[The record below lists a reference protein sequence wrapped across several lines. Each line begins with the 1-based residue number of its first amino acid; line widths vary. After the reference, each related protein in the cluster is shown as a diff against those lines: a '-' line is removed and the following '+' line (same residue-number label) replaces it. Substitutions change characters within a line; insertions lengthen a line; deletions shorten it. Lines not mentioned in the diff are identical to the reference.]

1 MFNHT
6 NYVAMGLVLCIAALI
21 WIFAG
26 FLSVGIFFGGIVTG
40 VLLMEV
46 FVEAEEFAEFKRH
59 CERLKDHE

>member
-6 NYVAMGLVLCIAALI
+6 NYVAMGLVLCVAALV

-26 FLSVGIFFGGIVTG
+26 FLSVGILFLGIMLG

-46 FVEAEEFAEFKRH
+46 FAEAEEFAEFKRH
-59 CERLKDHE
+59 CKELKDL